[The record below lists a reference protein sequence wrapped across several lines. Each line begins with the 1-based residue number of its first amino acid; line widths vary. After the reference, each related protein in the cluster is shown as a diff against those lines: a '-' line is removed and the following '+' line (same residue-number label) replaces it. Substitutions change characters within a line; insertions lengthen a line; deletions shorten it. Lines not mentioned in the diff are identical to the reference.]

1 MFISILFLI
10 FSFLQQ
16 DDWLIYHQDKK
27 VDIYF
32 KSHICDDRVN
42 DFTFEYYLI
51 KVKNKTDKT
60 LVINFFKGQKQNEE
74 EKIAFVLNPFEI
86 KTGSCEYSYVDLK
99 IFKSENSPASKKN
112 IRDFSISKIEVVE
125 VN

>member
-51 KVKNKTDKT
+51 KVKNKTDNT

>member
-51 KVKNKTDKT
+51 KVKNKTDNT

-86 KTGSCEYSYVDLK
+86 KTGSCEYNFVDLK

>member
-1 MFISILFLI
+1 MQWLTINNDTIHIKNS
-10 FSFLQQ
+10 SF
-16 DDWLIYHQDKK
+16 K

-51 KVKNKTDKT
+51 KVKNKTDNT

-74 EKIAFVLNPFEI
+74 EKIVFVLNPFEI

-112 IRDFSISKIEVVE
+112 IRDFNISKVEVVE

>member
-1 MFISILFLI
+1 MVLSLLFLLT
-10 FSFLQQ
+10 SFFQQ
-16 DDWLIYHQDKK
+16 HDWLIYHQDKK

-42 DFTFEYYLI
+42 DFKFEYYLI
-51 KVKNKTDKT
+51 KIKNKTDKT
-60 LVINFFKGQKQNEE
+60 LVINFFKGKKQKEE

-112 IRDFSISKIEVVE
+112 IRDFNISKIEVVE